1 MNFLRSGMMVI
12 LSSPSGAGKTT
23 LVKLLSEKDKNLKVS
38 VSFTTRIA
46 RNNEV
51 NGKDYFF
58 VNEKKF
64 NELVQNNSFYE
75 YAKVF
80 KNFYGTP
87 KKQVTNY
94 LKEGKDVLFDI
105 DWQGT
110 EQIKNQKLESKLI
123 SFFILPPSI
132 NELKKRL
139 SSRDAKDKSIVQN
152 RMIQFRDDLS
162 HWKDYD
168 YVVINDDLN
177 KCYLEINKIIQDEKK
192 GKKVLMDKDLIEK
205 KISELSC

>member
-1 MNFLRSGMMVI
+1 MINPLIDWKI
-12 LSSPSGAGKTT
+12 LPRFDEIKTGNIEPG
-23 LVKLLSEKDKNLKVS
+23 V
-38 VSFTTRIA
+38 RIVLA
-46 RNNEV
+46 RC
-51 NGKDYFF
+51 
-58 VNEKKF
+58 EKKF

-87 KKQVTNY
+87 KKQVIDY

-110 EQIKNQKLESKLI
+110 KQIKNQKLESKLI
-123 SFFILPPSI
+123 SFFILPPNI

-139 SSRDAKDKSIVQN
+139 SNRDAEDKSIVQN
-152 RMIQFRDDLS
+152 RMTQFRGDLS

-192 GKKVLMDKDLIEK
+192 GKKVLKDKDLIEK